1 MATKMSDERI
11 ELGLGLM
18 ASLEELIKRLDIEKS
33 EYSFKEL
40 IFYMEHIKSKMAIQF
55 LANDH
60 DTRILE
66 QILKMG
72 QLIDYVADL
81 RDRQI
86 ASSM

>member
-1 MATKMSDERI
+1 MATKMSNERI
-11 ELGLGLM
+11 ELGLELM
-18 ASLEELIKRLDIEKS
+18 ARLEILIRKLEVDKS
-33 EYSFKEL
+33 EYSFDDL
-40 IFYMEHIKSKMAIQF
+40 IFYMEHVKSKMAIQF
-55 LANDH
+55 LANDQ

-72 QLIDYVADL
+72 QIINYVADL

>member
-1 MATKMSDERI
+1 MATKMSNERI
-11 ELGLGLM
+11 ELGLELM
-18 ASLEELIKRLDIEKS
+18 ARLEILIRKLEVDKS
-33 EYSFKEL
+33 EYSFDDL
-40 IFYMEHIKSKMAIQF
+40 IFYMEHVKSKMAIQF
-55 LANDH
+55 LANDQ

-72 QLIDYVADL
+72 QIINHVADL